1 MRQGMMISARTFALL
16 ALAGMVLAGC
26 FESEKSCYDRLKADF
41 DAGVEFAKGSCLES
55 ASRLD
60 CAEYGLAAAESG
72 ASIMLI
78 WMDDDQ
84 NACDYISDGERLAR
98 KR

>member
-1 MRQGMMISARTFALL
+1 MTLRNFALL
-16 ALAGMVLAGC
+16 ALAGTVLAGC

-41 DAGVEFAKGSCLES
+41 DAGVEFANSSCLES
-55 ASRLD
+55 ASRRD

-72 ASIMLI
+72 AAIMLI
-78 WMDDDQ
+78 WIDDDQ